1 MLDEH
6 VGLPSVNAAEKMVST
21 HISPLYCLEYRKA
34 LSFISVHL
42 FLSWYIIRQKGKVEV
57 EMRIFRLDEAL
68 IFTQDKRVCNS
79 LHTT

>member
-42 FLSWYIIRQKGKVEV
+42 FLSWYIIRQKQRESGSRNED
-57 EMRIFRLDEAL
+57 FQA
-68 IFTQDKRVCNS
+68 
-79 LHTT
+79 